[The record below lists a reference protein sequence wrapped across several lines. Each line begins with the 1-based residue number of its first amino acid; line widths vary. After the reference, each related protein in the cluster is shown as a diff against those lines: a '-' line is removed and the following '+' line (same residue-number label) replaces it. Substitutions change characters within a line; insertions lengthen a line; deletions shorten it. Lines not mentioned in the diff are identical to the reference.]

1 MVTHK
6 EFYEWLK
13 AFPHI
18 ENIEKPTLPFVFY
31 RNGVTDFP
39 IETHSLFWRND
50 NFEVALFPW
59 MSREKSTSN
68 KFFIYI
74 YQLDRVVS
82 MEFLTLSHLYRL
94 FNSLAK
100 FSILE
105 LETAINEWE
114 DYDG

>member
-18 ENIEKPTLPFVFY
+18 ENIEKPTLPFIFY

-50 NFEVALFPW
+50 NFEVTLCPQT
-59 MSREKSTSN
+59 SREKIHQIN
-68 KFFIYI
+68 FLYIFISWTKAC
-74 YQLDRVVS
+74 LWN
-82 MEFLTLSHLYRL
+82 F
-94 FNSLAK
+94 
-100 FSILE
+100 
-105 LETAINEWE
+105 
-114 DYDG
+114 